1 MSKTAAEIMDQDFP
15 YASQND
21 SILGLLH
28 EMDHRGLG
36 CAPVL
41 DLAGH
46 PLGMATVREIES
58 CHSVKELTDHLKRS
72 AVSVPQNVSIEEAA
86 QTLAR
91 NGAESLVLLDE
102 SGVAVGALSAL
113 DLLRAMLGFD
123 IAFREPGKEVA
134 QRGARARGLHL
145 DLDAVQHTPGAPGVI
160 LLSRGDDVE
169 GKRPVWVEATDN
181 LRERLDEMLR
191 LPQGE
196 PKLEALLAD
205 YPRLLHFRALII
217 RDPARRARFARSLGR
232 ILAHDQS
239 SAVAG

>member
-1 MSKTAAEIMDQDFP
+1 MSKIAAEIMDQDFP

-21 SILGLLH
+21 SILGLLQ

-58 CHSVKELTDHLKRS
+58 CHNVKELTEHLKRP
-72 AVSVPQNVSIEEAA
+72 AVSVLQNVSIQEAA
-86 QTLAR
+86 QALAK

-102 SGVAVGALSAL
+102 RGVAVGALSAL
-113 DLLRAMLGFD
+113 DLLRAMLGFNTT
-123 IAFREPGKEVA
+123 FCEPGQEA
-134 QRGARARGLHL
+134 APRGARARGLHF

-160 LLSRGDDVE
+160 LLSRSDDAE
-169 GKRPVWVEATDN
+169 GKRPVWAEATDN

-191 LPQGE
+191 MPQQE

-205 YPRLLHFRALII
+205 YPRMLHFRALII
-217 RDPARRARFARSLGR
+217 RDPARRARFARALGR
-232 ILAHDQS
+232 ILAQEQA
-239 SAVAG
+239 SAVAD